1 MSNIKFIIIPFAI
14 LLLITPVT
22 AKENEDINIE
32 VWTLKRIMEE
42 ELSKIEIEK
51 QLIEEMIE
59 KQKNKPPEVSRG
71 MVKEVPNTDTS
82 MKTYMDYRTIT
93 DKTSEQYKL
102 QQREDV
108 YTDDEGLR
116 RIGDRYMIAI
126 GSFYSKTIGDV
137 LKIKLSGGTIF
148 EGVVSDF
155 KADKHTD
162 SKNQVHKVDKSLV
175 EFIVDVDKLA
185 DLPRKMG
192 DMSYAEGINL
202 KGNIVSIEVLGNI
215 NE

>member
-1 MSNIKFIIIPFAI
+1 MIGVKFIIVLVAI
-14 LLLITPVT
+14 LLLATPVL
-22 AKENEDINIE
+22 ASDEFKIE
-32 VWTLKRIMEE
+32 VWTLKRIMDE
-42 ELSKIEIEK
+42 ELSRINQEQK
-51 QLIEEMIE
+51 LIGEMIE

-71 MVKEVPNTDTS
+71 IVKEVPNTDTS

-108 YTDDEGLR
+108 YTDDEGFR
-116 RIGDRYMIAI
+116 RIRDRYIVAV
-126 GSFYSKTIGDV
+126 GTYFSEKIGDILRV
-137 LKIKLSGGTIF
+137 ELSEGTIF
-148 EGVVSDF
+148 EVVVGDF
-155 KADKHTD
+155 KANKHTD
-162 SKNQVHKVDKSLV
+162 KTNRQHKIDGSVV
-175 EFIVDVDKLA
+175 EFIVSVDKLS